1 MGPFQHVGVSSEDH
15 VPEVQH
21 IAAAPH
27 DPLCRPRWWCRGE
40 SVGGSTELLGSHW
53 YISILSFRNWGTK
66 QTLSIS
72 CSNLSTDSKATYKW
86 YHLFICWLGRSDLCP
101 VSPLLLPDNKGGT
114 VTIFWISET
123 KMQQVLK
130 SHLLYLLPLA
140 VLWLRGTTSTHIPN
154 IFCCTKE
161 ILEQC
166 SFLTTVISCYCSEQE
181 ISVNSIWAELL
192 AWRQNF
198 YLKMK
203 TRFFVLRCHLY
214 LKMTILH
221 LKIILAKL
229 C

>member
-1 MGPFQHVGVSSEDH
+1 MKDKTMVVYTPAHNSLWIIIKMGPFQHVGVSSEDH

-123 KMQQVLK
+123 KMQQV
-130 SHLLYLLPLA
+130 
-140 VLWLRGTTSTHIPN
+140 
-154 IFCCTKE
+154 
-161 ILEQC
+161 
-166 SFLTTVISCYCSEQE
+166 
-181 ISVNSIWAELL
+181 
-192 AWRQNF
+192 
-198 YLKMK
+198 
-203 TRFFVLRCHLY
+203 
-214 LKMTILH
+214 
-221 LKIILAKL
+221 
-229 C
+229 